1 MSIKALTPSQDHYIK
16 AVYELSSGCES
27 GARIVDI
34 AEKLEVSKASA
45 SLSMT
50 KLAKHGFVYKDSD
63 RHIYLTENGEREAIR
78 MLDKFNIIRKFL
90 TKILNINDEVARN
103 DACAIEHVI
112 SVDTLCALCR
122 FTSVSDSKKN
132 CKDNCSVPIE
142 TKLSHAKS

>member
-1 MSIKALTPSQDHYIK
+1 MKNLTPSQVHYVK

-90 TKILNINDEVARN
+90 TKILNINDEVAVH
-103 DACAIEHVI
+103 DACGMEHII
-112 SVDTLCALCR
+112 SMDTLCAICR
-122 FTSVSDSKKN
+122 FSRNMGSNTPCPARCPATSEKQACSSD
-132 CKDNCSVPIE
+132 I
-142 TKLSHAKS
+142 